1 MISHGGVQYLKQ
13 LVILNNCWILGG
25 LQKILTITYLIPF
38 MTRAGLGHRSY
49 VESYQNLPVDE
60 SEILIMTR
68 PSHTIGASSAVGTG
82 WDTKCRNK
90 VRNALQT
97 NL

>member
-1 MISHGGVQYLKQ
+1 MEARTPLANLPSRLNFERPKISHIIKAGTSLY
-13 LVILNNCWILGG
+13 
-25 LQKILTITYLIPF
+25 PF
-38 MTRAGLGHRSY
+38 MTHPVLGHRSY
-49 VESYQNLPVDE
+49 VEPYQNLPVDE
-60 SEILIMTR
+60 SEILIVTR
-68 PSHTIGASSAVGTG
+68 PSHTIGALSAVGTG